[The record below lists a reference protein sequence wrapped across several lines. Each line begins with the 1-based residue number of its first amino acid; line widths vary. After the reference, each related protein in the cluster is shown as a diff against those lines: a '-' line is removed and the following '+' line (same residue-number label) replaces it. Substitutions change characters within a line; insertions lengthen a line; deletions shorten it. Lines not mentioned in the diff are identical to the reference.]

1 MTRSKSDRQPRAAG
15 LKELA
20 DELGLSTSTV
30 SRAFNRHPAVNPE
43 TRARVLELADRTGF
57 RPNSSARRL
66 RQQRTDSVA
75 FVLSPPQS
83 DYANQLFLQ
92 IIGGLDTALRASD
105 KMLLVTAARD
115 RDDEL
120 DIIRNLIEGSHVDG
134 LAFGRLLREDPRVD
148 YLTARGLPF
157 AVLGGGADHLPF
169 PAVDL
174 NHRTFTADAVRR
186 LAALGH
192 RRIAL
197 LSGPADF
204 IYCCEAEAGIRTAG
218 LDVEVVRTDLTAA
231 GGEAAALDLLQAG
244 TVTATV
250 CINDVVA
257 FGVYR
262 AAAHLDIRIGQ
273 DIAVVG
279 AHDILGAP
287 HVSPPLATYRMQA
300 RRGGARLGQR
310 LLERMGKQDDL
321 YAVERFEPEFV
332 ARASIGGSR

>member
-1 MTRSKSDRQPRAAG
+1 MNGPKPDRHPRAAG

-20 DELGLSTSTV
+20 DALGLSTSTV

-57 RPNSSARRL
+57 RPNSTARRL
-66 RQQRTDSVA
+66 RRQRTDSVA

-92 IIGGLDTALRASD
+92 IIGGLDAELRAHD

-115 RDDEL
+115 RQDEL

-134 LAFGRLLREDPRVD
+134 LAFGRLLRDDPRVD

-157 AVLGGGADHLPF
+157 AVLGGGADRLPF

-174 NHRTFTADAVRR
+174 NHRTFTADAARR

-197 LSGPADF
+197 LSGPAEF
-204 IYCCEAEAGIRTAG
+204 IYCSEADAGICTAG
-218 LDVEVVRTDLTAA
+218 LDVEIVRTDLTAD
-231 GGEAAALDLLQAG
+231 GGEAAALDLLKAG
-244 TVTATV
+244 RVSATV

-262 AAAHLDIRIGQ
+262 AAARLGIRIGR
-273 DIAVVG
+273 DISVIG
-279 AHDILGAP
+279 AHDILGAS

-310 LLERMGKQDDL
+310 LLACMGSGAAS
-321 YAVERFEPEFV
+321 YTVERFEPEFV
-332 ARASIGGSR
+332 DRASIGGAR